1 MEKPYYQSLMQALKS
16 VDRPGSYA
24 TGGKI
29 SMPLPGISL
38 KNQPDSIIGLP
49 LCECHVKK
57 LIEVASRVPFGRG
70 TETIVDTLV
79 RCTWQL
85 SPAQFIIIRRRVCKW
100 CYPKWRLSLGAVQ
113 RWLLLVSSINSC
125 YMNLEDSLR
134 SVLVWISLCIDII
147 CLWFVSSSI
156 HYQPSIFCVDLGW
169 CFLSFSVS
177 FVSCNHL
184 LS

>member
-57 LIEVASRVPFGRG
+57 LIEVASRAPFGRG
-70 TETIVDTLV
+70 TETIVDTSV

-85 SPAQFIIIRRRVCKW
+85 SPVQFTINNSDWEESMQTV
-100 CYPKWRLSLGAVQ
+100 LSKVKKELGCSAGMEVTCELYK
-113 RWLLLVSSINSC
+113 LLL
-125 YMNLEDSLR
+125 YEPGA
-134 SVLVWISLCIDII
+134 
-147 CLWFVSSSI
+147 F
-156 HYQPSIFCVDLGW
+156 F
-169 CFLSFSVS
+169 
-177 FVSCNHL
+177 
-184 LS
+184 